1 MVVPGMRRQESVRA
15 PNKNPFLEEAMPAID
30 TKADSKIAVKSNG
43 AAAKLP
49 HLVTKLPGPKAKQL
63 VQRDAAV
70 VSPSYTR
77 DYPLVAKIGRGAM
90 IEDVDGNTFLD
101 FAAGIAVCA
110 TGHCHPEVVAA
121 IQKQAA
127 ELIHMSGTDFY
138 YPNLVELAE
147 KLAAIAPGKEPKR
160 VYFGNSGAEA
170 IEAAIKLV
178 KYHTKRDKL
187 IAFHGA
193 FHGRTMGALSLTAS
207 RSIQRKGFGT
217 LLSGV
222 FHMPFPDTYRGT
234 YGIRPESASAD
245 CLSYLENELF
255 RRRVDPE
262 EVAGIF
268 IEPIQGEGG
277 YLPAPADFLQGL
289 QRICRK
295 YGIMFVADEV
305 QSGMG
310 RTGKWWASDHAGIE
324 PDIICTA
331 KGIASGMPLSAIIAR
346 ADVMNWVPGAHAS
359 TFGGNPVCIAAS
371 IATLGLLERQYMA
384 NAARMGD
391 YIMKR
396 TADWREK
403 HKIVGEVRGRGLMIG
418 IEFVRDQKTKEKATD
433 LRNKLVQMAF
443 HKGLLVLGS
452 GDTTLRLCPP
462 LLIDEAQADFALDTL
477 EACITELE
485 RSL

>member
-1 MVVPGMRRQESVRA
+1 MVVPGMRWQESVRA

-30 TKADSKIAVKSNG
+30 TKADSKIAAKSNG
-43 AAAKLP
+43 ATAKLP
-49 HLVTKLPGPKAKQL
+49 HLVTELPGPKAKQL
-63 VQRDAAV
+63 VDRDHAV

-77 DYPLVAKIGRGAM
+77 DYPLVAKTGRGAM

-110 TGHCHPEVVAA
+110 TGHCHPDVVAA
-121 IQKQAA
+121 IQKQAS

-147 KLAAIAPGKEPKR
+147 KLASIAPGITPKR

-187 IAFHGA
+187 IGFHGA

-346 ADVMNWVPGAHAS
+346 ADVMNWAPGAHAS

-371 IATLGLLERQYMA
+371 IATLGLLENQYMA

-462 LLIDEAQADFALDTL
+462 LVIDEAQADFALNTL

>member
-1 MVVPGMRRQESVRA
+1 MQ
-15 PNKNPFLEEAMPAID
+15 AID
-30 TKADSKIAVKSNG
+30 TKADSKIAAKSNG
-43 AAAKLP
+43 ITATLP
-49 HLVTKLPGPKAKQL
+49 HLVTALPGPKAKQL
-63 VQRDAAV
+63 VERDRAV

-77 DYPLVAKIGRGAM
+77 DYPLVAKTGRGAM

-127 ELIHMSGTDFY
+127 ELIHISGTDFY
-138 YPNLVELAE
+138 YPNMVELAE
-147 KLAAIAPGKEPKR
+147 KLASITPGKGPKR

-234 YGIRPESASAD
+234 YGIRPEFASAD

-255 RRRVDPE
+255 RRRVDPD

-295 YGIMFVADEV
+295 YGILLVADEV

-346 ADVMNWVPGAHAS
+346 ADVMNWAPGAHAS

-384 NAARMGD
+384 NAARMGES
-391 YIMKR
+391 IMKR

-403 HKIVGEVRGRGLMIG
+403 HKIVGEIRGKGLMIG

-462 LLIDEAQADFALDTL
+462 LLIDETQADFALNTL

>member
-1 MVVPGMRRQESVRA
+1 MIT
-15 PNKNPFLEEAMPAID
+15 AIE
-30 TKADSKIAVKSNG
+30 
-43 AAAKLP
+43 
-49 HLVTKLPGPKAKQL
+49 TKLPRLLMPLPGPNAKRVVEQDS
-63 VQRDAAV
+63 RY

-77 DYPLVAKIGRGAM
+77 DYPFVAKRGYGAM
-90 IEDVDGNTFLD
+90 VEDVDGNTFLD

-121 IQKQAA
+121 IQEQAA

-138 YPNLVELAE
+138 YESLPQFAA
-147 KLAAIAPGKEPKR
+147 KLGAISPGSEEKR

-207 RSIQRKGFGT
+207 RAVQRKGFGT

-234 YGIRPESASAD
+234 YGIRPEQASAD

-277 YLPAPADFLQGL
+277 YILAPAEFLQGL
-289 QRICRK
+289 HKICRK
-295 YGIMFVADEV
+295 YGILLVADEV

-310 RTGKWWASDHAGIE
+310 RTGKWWAIDHAGVE

-331 KGIASGMPLSAIIAR
+331 KGIASGLPLSAVIAR
-346 ADVMNWVPGAHAS
+346 ASVMNWTPGAHAS
-359 TFGGNPVCIAAS
+359 TFGGNPVCIAAAM
-371 IATLGLLERQYMA
+371 ATVRLLEEKYMD
-384 NAARMGD
+384 NA
-391 YIMKR
+391 KR
-396 TADWREK
+396 VGNFILRETADWTERFK
-403 HKIVGEVRGRGLMIG
+403 NVGEVRGRGLMIG
-418 IEFVRDQKTKEKATD
+418 IEFVRDQKTKEKAPD
-433 LRNKLVQMAF
+433 LRNRIIQLAF
-443 HKGLLVLGS
+443 HKGLLVLSS
-452 GDTTLRLCPP
+452 GDTTLRFCPP
-462 LLIDEAQADFALDTL
+462 LVIDEEQANFAVRTL
-477 EACITELE
+477 EECIQEATE
-485 RSL
+485 